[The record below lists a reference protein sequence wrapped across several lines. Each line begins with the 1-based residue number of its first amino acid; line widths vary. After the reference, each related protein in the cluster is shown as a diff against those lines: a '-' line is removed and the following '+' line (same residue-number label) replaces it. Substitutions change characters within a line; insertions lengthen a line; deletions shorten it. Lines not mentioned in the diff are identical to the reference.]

1 MSFLNSL
8 QQVVAG
14 VTNTLSLS
22 PKRFPFGREN
32 SSGGGSN
39 DITTATTTTTT
50 TTTTAVGGYHYH
62 HRPGGSPNPRL
73 GPRLVPTPGSGV
85 GAAPRPQGRAKSFMN
100 QMLHPPPPPMQQQ
113 VVKRERERRP
123 LPVLQ
128 CGDRFTY
135 WPEYDPSQTWVSE
148 RDGGWLEQFTSLGW
162 RHSEAL
168 RTLRAQGRQGSR
180 DVAPEALASLRKSER
195 RLSKAEMEGL
205 YVEVLYTV
213 FHKIGA
219 QHHSEKK
226 DLSEDLHRYAQAAF
240 HIEPHDHARLQAVA
254 QEEKPPILVLN
265 LVVVEAENLEA
276 KDPNGFSDPYCMLG
290 IQPAVVPAGG
300 HPGSPRD
307 VYTVAQGSPPPD
319 SPRTRQGSRSS
330 VDTESETELE
340 RTSSCE
346 SPKPFSKEN
355 LRKHHSFRLSF
366 KRKPT
371 EPKRER
377 VEHRDSLSNAIP
389 AKIIRATS
397 VKPHTLSPR
406 WNEKFRLDIDDINYD
421 ILHLDIWDHD
431 DESSVFEVVSKLNEV
446 KGVKGL
452 GRFFKQI
459 AQSARAGG
467 GQDDFLGCVNIPLQ
481 DMPSTGVD
489 RWYPL
494 EGRSHRSNIQGQ
506 INLKMWLSTRE
517 DRGTSEDEVWAEVR
531 QHDQIITTFL
541 LHELTKF
548 KDDTV
553 SWDGELS
560 PAAESILHQHAI
572 QGDLTQLQQAM
583 CRWMAASRTHA
594 SRTLDHRIL
603 HKLLLALHELWDT
616 ETLSKEEEEMLG
628 ESYSGFVEHSLTE
641 VRRHREL
648 FPTPSKTHAIRLE
661 ALLKCL
667 AVLADSRSYWK
678 VCPFHK
684 EVRGEV
690 VSALKKGALE
700 WYDRHRESS
709 LSTGGDAA
717 LESLARL
724 ALHLTLDLQAG
735 CDYYEHA
742 FTSTA
747 LKIHYVALN
756 YKIFEKLLSEDTLKV
771 LTVIQVDED
780 IENEVWQM
788 CGLLRDLEL
797 SKETPH
803 YYPHCSTS
811 PFLLYLALAEFSR
824 FQEQVPA
831 GDRRALLLGTV
842 WRHFLPS
849 VSRWVDV
856 TAYRVLCRIRTAILT
871 DRVANTGEPVQYTT
885 SAVDTT
891 SCFYHIKT
899 FWRHLAWPD
908 PCSSYSLVV
917 KMIETMSGSA
927 DYYVYLLQQRLQT
940 LATDT
945 AEEERAQQLCITV
958 NNMEHVRNSL
968 TLLQEELQIEQ
979 LTQILDAQDPR
990 NGTTYTDHINSLL
1003 LAALHNL
1010 DSKIADSMSPV
1021 AEKLRSEL
1029 QKDVFH
1035 LAWSPDSLPAE
1046 EAVRPLLERLYA
1058 SLSTYSATLLKNNLD
1073 RLLHLLWLAVLSALH
1088 EQIGKDSEEK
1098 QEAFFVRL
1106 YDALELLRAFFHA
1119 HGRGLDG
1126 NTLMG
1131 LEYSAL
1137 ERQLRLHKTSTEAL
1151 IETYHLERLLVQERT
1166 ELQEYGSL
1174 FVRVYFNHDSL
1185 CVEVL
1190 QARNLIPLDPNGF
1203 SDPFVVIEM
1212 LPRRLFP
1219 GSAPQQTN
1227 VHKKT
1232 LNPLFDEC
1240 FEFPATLESCQS
1252 EGAMILFTVMDHDV
1266 ITCNDFGGEAFLSL
1280 NTIPGVVPSS
1290 TSVDNF
1296 HGLKPI
1302 EFNLMF
1308 QKDPDNII
1316 LKVLETRTNEKM
1328 AMEFVKKQKERI
1340 ARPS

>member
-8 QQVVAG
+8 QQVMAG

-32 SSGGGSN
+32 SSGN
-39 DITTATTTTTT
+39 DVAAAAAAATTVTTTTTT
-50 TTTTAVGGYHYH
+50 TTTTPSGYHHHHQY
-62 HRPGGSPNPRL
+62 HRPGGTPNPRL
-73 GPRLVPTPGSGV
+73 GPRLVPTPGT
-85 GAAPRPQGRAKSFMN
+85 GAAPRPQGRAKSFMK
-100 QMLHPPPPPMQQQ
+100 QMIHPPPMQHQLQQ
-113 VVKRERERRP
+113 PKRERRP

-135 WPEYDPSQTWVSE
+135 WPEYDPSQTWVGE
-148 RDGGWLEQFTSLGW
+148 QDGGWLEQFTSLGW

-180 DVAPEALASLRKSER
+180 DVAPETLASLRKSEF
-195 RLSKAEMEGL
+195 RLSKVEMEGL

-219 QHHSEKK
+219 QHHTEKR
-226 DLSEDLHRYAQAAF
+226 DISEDLLRYAQAAF
-240 HIEPHDHARLQAVA
+240 HIDPQDHARLQAVA

-265 LVVVEAENLEA
+265 LVVMEAENLEA

-290 IQPAVVPAGG
+290 IQPAVQGG
-300 HPGSPRD
+300 VHPGSPRD
-307 VYTVAQGSPPPD
+307 VYSMAQGSPPPD

-330 VDTESETELE
+330 VETESDNDLE
-340 RTSSCE
+340 RSSSCE
-346 SPKPFSKEN
+346 SPKAFSKES

-397 VKPHTLSPR
+397 VKPHTLNPR

-431 DESSVFEVVSKLNEV
+431 DESSVFDVVSKLNEV

-467 GQDDFLGCVNIPLQ
+467 GQDDFLGCVNVPLQ
-481 DMPSTGVD
+481 DIPSTGVD
-489 RWYPL
+489 KWYPL

-517 DRGTSEDEVWAEVR
+517 DRGTSEEEVTAEVR

-560 PAAESILHQHAI
+560 TAAENILHQHAI

-583 CRWMAASRTHA
+583 CRWMAVSRTHTTR
-594 SRTLDHRIL
+594 SLDHRIL
-603 HKLLLALHELWDT
+603 HRLLLALHDLWDT

-628 ESYSGFVEHSLTE
+628 ESYSQFVDHSMTE

-690 VSALKKGALE
+690 LSALKKGTLE

-735 CDYYEHA
+735 FDYYEHA
-742 FTSTA
+742 FSSTA
-747 LKIHYVALN
+747 LKISYVSLN
-756 YKIFEKLLSEDTLKV
+756 YRIFEKLLSEDTLKV
-771 LTVIQVDED
+771 LTAIQVDED

-824 FQEQVPA
+824 FQEQVA
-831 GDRRALLLGTV
+831 ASDRRALVLGTV

-891 SCFYHIKT
+891 SCFYHVKT

-917 KMIETMSGSA
+917 KMIEVGSTPQSPG
-927 DYYVYLLQQRLQT
+927 D
-940 LATDT
+940 DT
-945 AEEERAQQLCITV
+945 C
-958 NNMEHVRNSL
+958 
-968 TLLQEELQIEQ
+968 
-979 LTQILDAQDPR
+979 
-990 NGTTYTDHINSLL
+990 
-1003 LAALHNL
+1003 
-1010 DSKIADSMSPV
+1010 
-1021 AEKLRSEL
+1021 
-1029 QKDVFH
+1029 
-1035 LAWSPDSLPAE
+1035 
-1046 EAVRPLLERLYA
+1046 
-1058 SLSTYSATLLKNNLD
+1058 
-1073 RLLHLLWLAVLSALH
+1073 
-1088 EQIGKDSEEK
+1088 
-1098 QEAFFVRL
+1098 
-1106 YDALELLRAFFHA
+1106 
-1119 HGRGLDG
+1119 
-1126 NTLMG
+1126 
-1131 LEYSAL
+1131 
-1137 ERQLRLHKTSTEAL
+1137 
-1151 IETYHLERLLVQERT
+1151 
-1166 ELQEYGSL
+1166 
-1174 FVRVYFNHDSL
+1174 
-1185 CVEVL
+1185 
-1190 QARNLIPLDPNGF
+1190 
-1203 SDPFVVIEM
+1203 
-1212 LPRRLFP
+1212 
-1219 GSAPQQTN
+1219 
-1227 VHKKT
+1227 
-1232 LNPLFDEC
+1232 
-1240 FEFPATLESCQS
+1240 
-1252 EGAMILFTVMDHDV
+1252 
-1266 ITCNDFGGEAFLSL
+1266 
-1280 NTIPGVVPSS
+1280 
-1290 TSVDNF
+1290 
-1296 HGLKPI
+1296 
-1302 EFNLMF
+1302 
-1308 QKDPDNII
+1308 
-1316 LKVLETRTNEKM
+1316 
-1328 AMEFVKKQKERI
+1328 
-1340 ARPS
+1340 